1 MNNKIPLLPPLPS
14 EADLLLTKTLSIK
27 EEAKNIFYLSRGW
40 NIGDFVT
47 LDNELW
53 TENLVCVLKILR
65 NLNIIDCRQL
75 KKFR

>member
-40 NIGDFVT
+40 NIGDFVK